1 MDNVVYGSDQAEL
14 CRDIK
19 KEIDDI
25 LKKSSSKSKKNDKSG
40 EDKPRWGAL
49 KELRTE
55 LRQRERRAV
64 AEVLKHTQVGGE
76 TS

>member
-1 MDNVVYGSDQAEL
+1 MDNVVYGSEQAEL

-25 LKKSSSKSKKNDKSG
+25 LKGKNSKSKKGDKA
-40 EDKPRWGAL
+40 EEKPRWGAL

-64 AEVLKHTQVGGE
+64 AEVLKHTQAGPG
-76 TS
+76 